1 MSSAESQSQW
11 FFEHIFREI
20 FLNQIKNSNFFEILL
35 EETQSPGPYLEID
48 TKKPAIDAILGLW
61 TVLQIYLIASSFY
74 VVNFFYSLKFASFD
88 FQSKITF

>member
-11 FFEHIFREI
+11 FFEHIFWEI
-20 FLNQIKNSNFFEILL
+20 FLNQIKNWNFFEILL

-74 VVNFFYSLKFASFD
+74 VVNFFLHFEICKFWFSL
-88 FQSKITF
+88 

>member
-74 VVNFFYSLKFASFD
+74 IVNFFLLFEICKFWFSFWNY
-88 FQSKITF
+88 F